1 MHIVAHPV
9 SSAGGLPAIA
19 VQPQLHGSIQ
29 IVQSASL
36 AQGPASGT
44 TRGLEGGVPGVPLD
58 ALDALDAVVDV
69 VGRDEPPAP
78 PSFEHAT
85 TPSATTTRAIE
96 FFNWPPP
103 PAMRAPRDER

>member
-9 SSAGGLPAIA
+9 SSASGLPAIA
-19 VQPQLHGSIQ
+19 LQPQLHGFIQ

-44 TRGLEGGVPGVPLD
+44 TRGLEGGVRGVPLD
-58 ALDALDAVVDV
+58 AVDAVAVIDV

-78 PSFEHAT
+78 SSFVHAT
-85 TPSATTTRAIE
+85 TLSATTTTLIE
-96 FFNWPPP
+96 LFNCPPP